1 MAKAKPKKNKTP
13 KKAATVSGMTIKN
26 TTSNTHAKGSTFIAN
41 KNFSSAKKG
50 GITSTPRKAK

>member
-1 MAKAKPKKNKTP
+1 MAKAKAKKTKTP
-13 KKAATVSGMTIKN
+13 KKTAPASGMVVKSAVAPTYGKA
-26 TTSNTHAKGSTFIAN
+26 SSFIAN

>member
-1 MAKAKPKKNKTP
+1 MAKAKAKKTKTP
-13 KKAATVSGMTIKN
+13 KKSAPASGMVVK
-26 TTSNTHAKGSTFIAN
+26 STVAPTYGKASSFIAN

>member
-1 MAKAKPKKNKTP
+1 MAKAKKTKTP
-13 KKAATVSGMTIKN
+13 KKAAPASGMVVKSTAPG
-26 TTSNTHAKGSTFIAN
+26 TYAKASSFIAN